1 MNQPPIQQIET
12 QIQQFKQSFEPKFI
26 SLIQKIFEQESVVE
40 LRLPVLYSLKA
51 GGKRFRPFL
60 LYLCADVQQN
70 PTDEVFL
77 TSAALECIHT
87 YSLIHDDLPSMDN
100 DDLRRGQLS
109 CHKQFPEWA
118 AVLAGDTL
126 NTFAFRLIAD
136 SKGNIGQKLRI
147 LSDASGHK
155 GMAAGQALDLASEK
169 GDFQLSNHDQLNEH
183 LTLNKLK
190 PNELSINYFD
200 SKIKYLFS
208 DLENTELGK
217 KLLSIHSLKTGA
229 LIQAACELGAICAN
243 KIIDQFSGFGLGL
256 GLLFQITDD
265 LLDVEGNSALTG
277 KLTGKD
283 SDLGKLTFPS
293 LLGLTESRRLAESL
307 SSLLKSKTEL
317 MPLSNSSKT
326 SLSQLVDYVL
336 YRDH

>member
-100 DDLRRGQLS
+100 DDLRRGQPS

-126 NTFAFRLIAD
+126 NTFAFRLLAD

-169 GDFQLSNHDQLNEH
+169 ADFQLSNHDQLNER
-183 LTLNKLK
+183 
-190 PNELSINYFD
+190 SINYFD
-200 SKIKYLFS
+200 SKIEYLFA
-208 DLENTELGK
+208 DLERIESGK
-217 KLLSIHSLKTGA
+217 KLLSIHTLKTGA

-265 LLDVEGNSALTG
+265 LLDVEGNSAVTG
-277 KLTGKD
+277 KATGKD

-307 SSLLKSKTEL
+307 SSLLKSKTQL
-317 MPLSNSSKT
+317 MPLSNSSKK